1 MEFSRQEY
9 WSGLPFPSPGD
20 LPSPGIKPWSPIL
33 QADALQSE
41 PPGKLKRPL
50 QRKHGVL
57 TTGPPG
63 NSPKLHI
70 FNWHSSPKA
79 CWVDFSDSGSG
90 KASNQRRWGCIG
102 RGGWTNWSLR
112 FPWLGHSM
120 VWGTVREC
128 RVEPKHLWASSLS
141 VNWGPLWGKGGRVRK
156 AQASF
161 PASVTV
167 LPALL
172 DPG

>member
-1 MEFSRQEY
+1 MYFFFIGCSAQHV
-9 WSGLPFPSPGD
+9 GILVPG
-20 LPSPGIKPWSPIL
+20 SGIKPV
-33 QADALQSE
+33 
-41 PPGKLKRPL
+41 PL

-161 PASVTV
+161 PATVTV